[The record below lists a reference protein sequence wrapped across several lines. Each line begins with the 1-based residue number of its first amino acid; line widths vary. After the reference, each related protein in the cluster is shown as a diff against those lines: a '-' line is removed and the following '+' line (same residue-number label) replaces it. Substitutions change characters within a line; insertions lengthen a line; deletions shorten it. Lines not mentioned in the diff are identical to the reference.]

1 METVPRKRVG
11 PQLARGVPPVVVV
24 GAGPTGLALACGL
37 RAAGVAVWV
46 LDGAAGPAV
55 TSRALGLQP
64 RGVEVLD
71 RLGALGDLPDRGLAI
86 RSVVITV
93 NGRELARLRIGQSM
107 QRLGGRTALLMS
119 QADIEAALRDR
130 LGALGGSVEWDRRV
144 VEVTAGADG
153 VELRLGNG
161 DEVWAGWVVGA
172 DGAHSVVRRAMR
184 VGFPGVPL
192 IEHFL
197 LADVHA
203 DIDRPRNNTYGWLRG
218 TQMLVA
224 FPLPGVDL
232 WRVMTPAPPGCPDDP
247 GQDQIIAYLGERLA
261 AEAGGSINSIEWTSS
276 FRIHRRI
283 TDTYRR
289 GRTLL
294 AGDAAHIHSPLG
306 GQGMNTGIGDAENL
320 AWKLALVISGRA
332 DAGLLDTYEAE
343 RRPIAKDVLKSTSGV
358 TELVVGQGR
367 MSRLVRDRIAVPLM
381 NRGWMQRLIAERASQ
396 LQVSY
401 RRGPLGAGRRAWLP
415 RLRPGDRVP
424 DRTCTRVDGTTMR
437 LYDAVGPGW
446 ALLGP
451 PALSDIARERL
462 GDLITLHGDGDALLV
477 RPDGHLAWRGTDA
490 AGLQSWL
497 DGALGERT
505 RVFAP

>member
-1 METVPRKRVG
+1 MET
-11 PQLARGVPPVVVV
+11 VVVV

-37 RAAGVAVWV
+37 RAAGIAVRV

-71 RLGALGDLPDRGLAI
+71 RLGALGELPDRGLAI

-93 NGRELARLRIGQSM
+93 NGRELARLRVGQSM
-107 QRLGGRTALLMS
+107 RRLGGRTALLMS

-130 LGALGGSVEWDRRV
+130 LAALGGSVEWDRGV
-144 VEVTAGADG
+144 ADVIAGADG

-161 DEVWAGWVVGA
+161 DEVRAGWVIGA
-172 DGAHSVVRRAMR
+172 DGAHSVVRKAMQ
-184 VGFPGVPL
+184 VGFPGVRL

-203 DIDRPRNNTYGWLRG
+203 DIDRPRDNTYGWLRG

-224 FPLPGVDL
+224 FPLPGADL
-232 WRVMTPAPPGCPDDP
+232 WRLMTPAPPGCPADP
-247 GQDQIIAYLGERLA
+247 GQDEIIGYLGERLA
-261 AEAGGSINSIEWTSS
+261 AETRGSINSVEWTSS
-276 FRIHRRI
+276 FRIHRRL

-289 GRTLL
+289 GRMLL

-332 DAGLLDTYEAE
+332 DARLLDTYEAE

-367 MSRLVRDRIAVPLM
+367 VSRFVRDRIALPLL
-381 NRGWMQRLIAERASQ
+381 NRDWLQRLIAERASQ

-401 RRGPLGAGRRAWLP
+401 RHGPLGARWHRLPGLRA
-415 RLRPGDRVP
+415 GDRVP
-424 DRTCTRVDGTTMR
+424 DRTCTRADGTTVR
-437 LYDAVGPGW
+437 LSDALGPEW
-446 ALLGP
+446 ALIGP
-451 PALSDIARERL
+451 EPLADVARERL
-462 GDLITLHGDGDALLV
+462 GDVVALRGDGEALLV
-477 RPDGHLAWRGTDA
+477 RPDGHLAWRGADV
-490 AGLQSWL
+490 AGLRAWL
-497 DGALGERT
+497 DGALGKRT
-505 RVFAP
+505 GVLSQ

>member
-1 METVPRKRVG
+1 
-11 PQLARGVPPVVVV
+11 
-24 GAGPTGLALACGL
+24 LACAL
-37 RAAGVAVWV
+37 QAAGVAVRI
-46 LDGAAGPAV
+46 LDGAASPAV

-86 RSVVITV
+86 RNVVITV
-93 NGRELARLRIGQSM
+93 NGRELARLRVGQSM
-107 QRLGGRTALLMS
+107 QRLGGQTALLMS

-130 LGALGGSVEWDRRV
+130 LAALDGSVEWDRRV
-144 VEVTAGADG
+144 ADVIAGADG
-153 VELRLGNG
+153 VVLRLGNG
-161 DEVWAGWVVGA
+161 DEVPAGWVVGA
-172 DGAHSVVRRAMR
+172 DGAHSVVRKAMR

-203 DIDRPRNNTYGWLRG
+203 DIDRPRNNTYGFLRG

-232 WRVMTPAPPGCPDDP
+232 WRVMSPAPMGGATDLRPEEIVAHLAD
-247 GQDQIIAYLGERLA
+247 RLA
-261 AEAGGSINSIEWTSS
+261 AEVGGTIRSAEWTST
-276 FRIHRRI
+276 FHIHRRLA
-283 TDTYRR
+283 DTYRR
-289 GRTLL
+289 GRMLL

-332 DAGLLDTYEAE
+332 GAGLLDTYEAE

-358 TELVVGQGR
+358 TEIVVGQGR
-367 MSRLVRDRIAVPLM
+367 VSRLVRDRVAIPLL
-381 NRGWMQRLIAERASQ
+381 NRDWMQRLIAERASQ

-401 RRGPLGAGRRAWLP
+401 RRGPLGAGHRAWLP
-415 RLRPGDRVP
+415 GLRPGDRVP
-424 DRTCTRVDGTTMR
+424 DRTCTRVDGISMR
-437 LYDAVGPGW
+437 LYDALGPGW

-451 PALSDIARERL
+451 EPLADVARERL
-462 GDLITLHGDGDALLV
+462 GDVVSLRGDGDALLV
-477 RPDGHLAWRGTDA
+477 RPDGHLAWRGSEPKS
-490 AGLQSWL
+490 LQIWL
-497 DGALGERT
+497 DDALGARTGALT
-505 RVFAP
+505 P